1 MKSAHRG
8 AQEYTEGKRIREAH
22 SPVRKR
28 IGLISRE
35 HGSFQFHLPL
45 TGSRKGLNWY
55 LRVRKDQLGPHGPF
69 PPRPAGPYHW
79 GTTRAGD
86 FRLDTSALSH
96 KSFPHGNQGEAITP
110 IVCL

>member
-8 AQEYTEGKRIREAH
+8 AQEYTEGKRIREVH

-35 HGSFQFHLPL
+35 HGSFQFRLPL

-69 PPRPAGPYHW
+69 PPRPAGPFIGALRGPGISGWTPQHSH
-79 GTTRAGD
+79 TNR
-86 FRLDTSALSH
+86 FRMETKA
-96 KSFPHGNQGEAITP
+96 KP
-110 IVCL
+110 